1 MQSIWLPFRQYSVSF
16 RRWVG
21 RPLRSAEANFIEAA
35 ERARQLADGSLL
47 MLVNDPTRELMR
59 VILEYVSW
67 HQNVL
72 LPFAISPSLP
82 NIVVDTTRADAF
94 AACRIFS
101 PPNPLP
107 IAGRSICCTRGYD
120 FNSAVLFNANTY
132 CPSVPVYRSRL
143 IGPVHSLVAGAADGS
158 IIIVH
163 GDIAWPWRRNHF
175 RSLWR
180 RTRKNPFWYRYD
192 ALRPDPLLLKRRK
205 ILRPPKIRYP
215 LKTFNKRSDAPPRRL
230 SPGVALLPLPQ
241 IPA

>member
-67 HQNVL
+67 HQNIL

-82 NIVVDTTRADAF
+82 NIVVDTTRAAAF
-94 AACRIFS
+94 AACRIYS
-101 PPNPLP
+101 PPNSLP
-107 IAGRSICCTRGYD
+107 IAARSIYCARGYD

-143 IGPVHSLVAGAADGS
+143 IGPVHSLVAGAADPGPARTAPPPLS
-158 IIIVH
+158 
-163 GDIAWPWRRNHF
+163 RRKPPRAFPGEGRGGFFIFPNQTPN
-175 RSLWR
+175 RVSAAA
-180 RTRKNPFWYRYD
+180 RKNPDKSR
-192 ALRPDPLLLKRRK
+192 
-205 ILRPPKIRYP
+205 
-215 LKTFNKRSDAPPRRL
+215 
-230 SPGVALLPLPQ
+230 
-241 IPA
+241 

>member
-35 ERARQLADGSLL
+35 ERARQLADGS
-47 MLVNDPTRELMR
+47 
-59 VILEYVSW
+59 
-67 HQNVL
+67 
-72 LPFAISPSLP
+72 
-82 NIVVDTTRADAF
+82 
-94 AACRIFS
+94 
-101 PPNPLP
+101 
-107 IAGRSICCTRGYD
+107 
-120 FNSAVLFNANTY
+120 
-132 CPSVPVYRSRL
+132 
-143 IGPVHSLVAGAADGS
+143 

-163 GDIAWPWRRNHF
+163 GDISWPWRRNHF

-180 RTRKNPFWYRYD
+180 RTRKNPFWCRYN
-192 ALRPDPLLLKRRK
+192 ALSPDPLLLKRRK
-205 ILRPPKIRYP
+205 LLRPTKIRYP